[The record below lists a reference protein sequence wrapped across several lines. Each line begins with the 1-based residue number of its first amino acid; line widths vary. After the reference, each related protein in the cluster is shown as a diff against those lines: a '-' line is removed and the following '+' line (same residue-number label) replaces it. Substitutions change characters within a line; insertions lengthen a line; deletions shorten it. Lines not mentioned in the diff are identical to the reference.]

1 MVETGDKVYVN
12 LEIELDASGMPTR
25 MGYTVSSDSDT
36 YPPLEVVLL
45 AMNSACS
52 EMILDEAFDVSDEGP
67 ADEAVAAALRYLM
80 PTVDEA

>member
-1 MVETGDKVYVN
+1 MAETGDKVYVN
-12 LEIELDASGMPTR
+12 LEIELDTSGMPLR
-25 MGYTVSSDSDT
+25 MGYTVRSDSST

-67 ADEAVAAALRYLM
+67 SDEAVAAALRALM
-80 PTVDEA
+80 PQIDEA